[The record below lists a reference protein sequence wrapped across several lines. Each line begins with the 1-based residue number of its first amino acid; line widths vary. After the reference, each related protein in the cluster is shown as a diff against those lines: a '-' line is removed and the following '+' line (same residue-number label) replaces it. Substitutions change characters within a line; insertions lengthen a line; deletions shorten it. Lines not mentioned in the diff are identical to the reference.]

1 MTIEGRLRDGGTGK
15 VIATCRDE
23 MRERM
28 AVVNVDS
35 FSWSGGP
42 EKKLE
47 EVAVKSARVLNAG
60 ADEVVTSSAPIRLVA
75 YGIPD
80 FRISGGRLE
89 DAAGLRSGSGECR
102 VSADD

>member
-1 MTIEGRLRDGGTGK
+1 MTTEGRLRDGGTGK
-15 VIATCRDE
+15 EAATCRDE
-23 MRERM
+23 MRGRM

-35 FSWSGGP
+35 YSWCGGS
-42 EKKLE
+42 EKNLG
-47 EVAVKSARVLNAG
+47 EVAVKTARVLNAR

-75 YGIPD
+75 YGIPE